1 MRSFIAIVKLTLR
14 SAMRS
19 HIFQL
24 LLGLLILCVALV
36 PTTVGGSTAMDF
48 IRVSLLY
55 SLSSVAT
62 ILSLSAL
69 WVGCHVMSSDIDD
82 YRLHMV
88 VSKPVSRVTIWF
100 GKWMGVL
107 LLHLFLLVI
116 AAAAIYGVVM
126 WRFSHGNFSKAERT
140 RIRLEV
146 LVGRRVF
153 MPERRDYEKLARERL
168 KAKLGIRCPQ
178 CGNEEALHTL
188 PGSQKKC
195 PKCGKEWVFRP
206 VPPPR
211 EQDRLL
217 KTCLKELIAEDS
229 EVVPAYYEVTLPD
242 GSKDIKFSESKFRTW
257 DFKNVPPDATRAL
270 YLRYRPFVGKVRSEE
285 QRETAVGWFIY
296 VPRVTR
302 GGAQDESG
310 RDQRYPFYLPPT
322 KVMGGEFH
330 EIPLRGDVGIVS
342 PNGEVRIGVYDL
354 DPKYSKH
361 FYQPGDGPKLLIE
374 VTSFLGNYARAVLV
388 LGLQLVMMSLL
399 SCAFGGFLTLPTAVF
414 VSTSYL
420 VFGYMASFMTDPGY
434 YVSSEIDEA
443 GQGISR
449 WLLNVIVPLE
459 RFDVTDLVASGELV
473 EWALVWNIAWSCL
486 LLRTL
491 PWVLGGIYLYWRRE
505 IGLEIK
511 K

>member
-19 HIFQL
+19 HIFQM
-24 LLGLLILCVALV
+24 LLGVLILCVALI

-62 ILSLSAL
+62 ILSLSTL

-88 VSKPVSRVTIWF
+88 VSKPISRVTIWF

-107 LLHLFLLVI
+107 LLHLFLLFI
-116 AAAAIYGVVM
+116 ASAAIYGVVM
-126 WRFSHGNFSKAERT
+126 WRFNHGKFSDAERT

-153 MPERRDYEKLARERL
+153 MPERRDYERLAYERRD
-168 KAKLGIRCPQ
+168 AKIRLA
-178 CGNEEALHTL
+178 GR
-188 PGSQKKC
+188 S
-195 PKCGKEWVFRP
+195 VS
-206 VPPPR
+206 PR
-211 EQDRLL
+211 EQDRIL
-217 KTCLKELIAEDS
+217 KACLKELIAEDS
-229 EVVPAYYEVTLPD
+229 EVKPAYYEVTLPD
-242 GSKDIKFSESKFRTW
+242 GSKDVKFSESKFRTW
-257 DFKNVPPDATRAL
+257 VFRNVPPDATRAL

-296 VPRVTR
+296 VPRMTR
-302 GGAQDESG
+302 GGAAQDESG
-310 RDQRYPFYLPPT
+310 GDQRFPFYLPPT

-342 PNGEVRIGVYDL
+342 PNGEVRIGVYNL
-354 DPKYSKH
+354 DPKFASQ

-473 EWALVWNIAWSCL
+473 EWSLVWNIALSCL

-491 PWVLGGIYLYWRRE
+491 PWVLGGIYFYWRRE